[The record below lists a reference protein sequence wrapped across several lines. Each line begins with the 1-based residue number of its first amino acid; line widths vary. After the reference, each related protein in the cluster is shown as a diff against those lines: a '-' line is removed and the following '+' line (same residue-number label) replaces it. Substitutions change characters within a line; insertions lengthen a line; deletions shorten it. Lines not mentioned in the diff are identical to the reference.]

1 MIWLELGI
9 GLLLLLAGGEGLV
22 RGGAGLAARLGVPP
36 LVIGLTVLGFG
47 TSTPE
52 LVASLRA
59 ALSGSPGIALGNV
72 VGSNIANIA
81 LILGLTALLT
91 PIAVGRRAFR
101 RDGTVMVAASLAL
114 AGLCLAGTLGRAA
127 GWALIAGLALYT
139 WVSFRHPLPGSEDSP
154 PPPAPLGPGLL
165 MLGLGLAGVV
175 GGATLLVDSAVTIA
189 RDLGLSE
196 AIIGLTLVAVGTS
209 LPELAT
215 SVLAALRR
223 QPDLAF
229 GNIIGSNIFN
239 ILGIIGLTAVTV
251 PLTVPAEILRF
262 DLWVMLATAVVL
274 AGMAASGWRLSR
286 LEGLTL
292 LGGYA
297 LYLGALFALPSLT

>member
-1 MIWLELGI
+1 MTWLELGL
-9 GLLLLLAGGEGLV
+9 GLMLLLAGGEGLV

-81 LILGLTALLT
+81 LILGLTALLA
-91 PIAVGRRAFR
+91 PIAVGRRAFH
-101 RDGTVMVAASLAL
+101 RDGAVMIASSLAL
-114 AGLCLAGTLGRAA
+114 AGLCISGTLGRTA
-127 GWALIAGLALYT
+127 GLALIAGLVLYT
-139 WVSFRHPLPGSEDSP
+139 WVSFRHPVAAPEAS
-154 PPPAPLGPGLL
+154 PPPAPLWSGLL

-239 ILGIIGLTAVTV
+239 ILGIVGLTAVTV
-251 PLTVPAEILRF
+251 PLAVPAEILGF

-297 LYLGALFALPSLT
+297 LYLGALFALPGLT